1 MQTLTREIRNVVN
14 TPPRFSSED
23 WWVEI
28 STATPACVYYFGP
41 FQNFQEASDASPNYI
56 LDLIEEGAQDIC
68 TQIKRCQ
75 PEELTQCYD
84 EDPLRGGARL
94 LGRVF

>member
-1 MQTLTREIRNVVN
+1 MQTLTRGIKSLDYN
-14 TPPRFSSED
+14 PPRFSSED
-23 WWVEI
+23 WWVEVTT
-28 STATPACVYYFGP
+28 SAPNCVYYFGP
-41 FQNFQEASDASPNYI
+41 FLSFQDALESSPNYI
-56 LDLIEEGAQDIC
+56 QDLSAEGAQEIC
-68 TQIKRCQ
+68 TQIKRCH